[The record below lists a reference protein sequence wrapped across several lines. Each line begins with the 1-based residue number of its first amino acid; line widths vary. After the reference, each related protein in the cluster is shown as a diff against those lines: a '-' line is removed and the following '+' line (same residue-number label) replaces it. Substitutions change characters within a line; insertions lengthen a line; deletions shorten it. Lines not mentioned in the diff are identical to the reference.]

1 MYNCFN
7 LAVHLL
13 LYYKSFM
20 LNAYKTQIDQAI
32 SELIFPDQPADLY
45 DPIRYMLTFGGK
57 RVRPLLVL
65 LSASLYGEEM
75 IAKAMPAAVA
85 IELFHN
91 FTLMHDDIMDEAPLR
106 RGKSTVHQKWNGAVA
121 ILAGDN
127 MMVRSYQE
135 LSHCGPQ
142 LLPELLNELNQVAR
156 EVCEGQQWD
165 MQFEKRE
172 MVSKDEYLSM
182 IRLKTAVLLGT
193 SLKMGAIIGGAS
205 SHDADCLYNFGISLG
220 VAFQLQDDIL
230 DVYGDVEKI
239 GKQSG
244 GDILSNK
251 KTILT
256 VLAHGLADDS
266 ARQEFKSLVHTETS
280 GDVRKEQDKISA
292 VKGLYD
298 RLAVFESANE
308 LQKDY
313 IGQAFDSLD
322 KMEIEQDRL
331 DNLRKLAHSL
341 LNRTN

>member
-1 MYNCFN
+1 
-7 LAVHLL
+7 
-13 LYYKSFM
+13 M
-20 LNAYKTQIDQAI
+20 LDSYKTQIDRAI
-32 SELIFPDQPADLY
+32 SELKFPEQPADLY

-65 LSASLYGEEM
+65 LSASLFGKKKMAE
-75 IAKAMPAAVA
+75 AMPAAIA

-91 FTLMHDDIMDEAPLR
+91 FTLMHDDIMDDAPLR
-106 RGKSTVHQKWNGAVA
+106 RGKSTVHQKWNNSVA

-127 MMVRSYQE
+127 MMVRAYQE

-142 LLPELLNELNQVAR
+142 LLPELLDELNQVAR

-165 MQFEKRE
+165 MEFEKRE
-172 MVSKDEYLSM
+172 MVSQEEYLSM

-205 SHDADCLYNFGISLG
+205 KHDADCLYNFGISVG
-220 VAFQLQDDIL
+220 IAFQLQDDIL
-230 DVYGDVEKI
+230 DVYGDAEKF

-256 VLAHGLADDS
+256 VCAYKLADD
-266 ARQEFKSLVHTETS
+266 AEREEFSNLVRSETM
-280 GDVRKEQDKISA
+280 GDAQKEQGKISK
-292 VKGLYD
+292 VKSLYD
-298 RLAVFESANE
+298 RLAVFQSATE

-313 IGQAFDSLD
+313 IVRAFDSLE

-331 DNLRKLAHSL
+331 DNLRNLAHSL

>member
-1 MYNCFN
+1 
-7 LAVHLL
+7 
-13 LYYKSFM
+13 M
-20 LNAYKTQIDQAI
+20 LDSYKTQIDRAI
-32 SELIFPDQPADLY
+32 SELKFPEQPADLY

-65 LSASLYGEEM
+65 LSASLFGKKKMAE
-75 IAKAMPAAVA
+75 AMPAAIA

-91 FTLMHDDIMDEAPLR
+91 FTLMHDDIMDDAPLR
-106 RGKSTVHQKWNGAVA
+106 RGKSTVHQKWNNSVA

-127 MMVRSYQE
+127 MMVRAYQE

-142 LLPELLNELNQVAR
+142 LLPELLDELNQVAR

-165 MQFEKRE
+165 MEFEKRE
-172 MVSKDEYLSM
+172 MVSQEEYLSM

-205 SHDADCLYNFGISLG
+205 KHDADCLYNFGISVG
-220 VAFQLQDDIL
+220 IAFQLQDDIL
-230 DVYGDVEKI
+230 DVYGDAEKF

-256 VLAHGLADDS
+256 VCAYQSADD
-266 ARQEFKSLVHTETS
+266 AEREEFSNLVRSETM
-280 GDVRKEQDKISA
+280 GHAQKEQEKISK
-292 VKGLYD
+292 VKSLYD
-298 RLAVFESANE
+298 RLAVFQSATA

-313 IGQAFDSLD
+313 IVRAFDSLE

-331 DNLRKLAHSL
+331 DNLRNLAHSL

>member
-1 MYNCFN
+1 
-7 LAVHLL
+7 
-13 LYYKSFM
+13 M
-20 LNAYKTQIDQAI
+20 LDSYKTQIDRAI
-32 SELIFPDQPADLY
+32 SELKFPEQPADLY

-65 LSASLYGEEM
+65 LSASLFGKKKMAE
-75 IAKAMPAAVA
+75 AMPAAIA

-91 FTLMHDDIMDEAPLR
+91 FTLMHDDIMDDAPLR
-106 RGKSTVHQKWNGAVA
+106 RGKSTVHQKWNNSVA

-127 MMVRSYQE
+127 MMVRAYQE

-142 LLPELLNELNQVAR
+142 LLPELLDELNQVAR

-165 MQFEKRE
+165 MEFEKRE
-172 MVSKDEYLSM
+172 MVSQEEYLSM

-205 SHDADCLYNFGISLG
+205 KHDADCLYNFGISVG
-220 VAFQLQDDIL
+220 IAFQLQDDIL
-230 DVYGDVEKI
+230 DVYGDAEKF

-256 VLAHGLADDS
+256 VCAYKSADD
-266 ARQEFKSLVHTETS
+266 AEREEFSNLVRSETM
-280 GDVRKEQDKISA
+280 GDAQKEQEKINK
-292 VKGLYD
+292 VKSLYD
-298 RLAVFESANE
+298 RLAVFQSATE

-313 IGQAFDSLD
+313 IVRAFDSLE

-331 DNLRKLAHSL
+331 DNLRNLAHSL